1 MDNLYI
7 ARQLSSKINE
17 IKKSLKQTTLVFN
30 IDKEFKEYLEILE
43 KKFNF
48 KEILEQYNINFD
60 ISQSENVLT
69 IYNKNLTD
77 IFVADLDIDYLFYLM
92 PDNTKEYL
100 FKIKKGK

>member
-43 KKFNF
+43 TNFNL
-48 KEILEQYNINFD
+48 KEILEQYNLKFD
-60 ISQSENVLT
+60 ISPSENTLT

-77 IFVADLDIDYLFYLM
+77 IFIADLDIDYLFYLM

-100 FKIKKGK
+100 FKIKKG